1 MPHCYKVPEVLDQPH
16 FIHSAQERVYG
27 YLRQFIGNIK
37 MGEVRNFLRFV
48 TAGSVL
54 ANSTINVTF
63 NALGGLAHVTTA
75 WNCLLSISPML
86 TSHRNSK
93 LFCLIPSTLVY
104 GYSIVNCCNICTL
117 QLIII
122 ILCTVVYFSVL
133 NFATLL
139 LHCTLPSFA
148 CAKALRCAGKFKVKF
163 AVEVC

>member
-1 MPHCYKVPEVLDQPH
+1 MPEVLDQPH

-54 ANSTINVTF
+54 ANSTIKVTF
-63 NALGGLAHVTTA
+63 NALGGVAHVTTV

-93 LFCLIPSTLVY
+93 LFCLIPSTRGLWIQ
-104 GYSIVNCCNICTL
+104 YSELL
-117 QLIII
+117 QYLYFATHYI

-133 NFATLL
+133 NFVTLL